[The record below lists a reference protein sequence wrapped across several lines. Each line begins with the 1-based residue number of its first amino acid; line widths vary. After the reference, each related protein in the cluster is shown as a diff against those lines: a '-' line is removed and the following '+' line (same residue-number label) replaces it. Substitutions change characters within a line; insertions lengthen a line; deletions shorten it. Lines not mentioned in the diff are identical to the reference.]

1 MEDSCQSGCSAD
13 AVCGVFLFL
22 FFCFFVS
29 FFLNLPL
36 TVGSF
41 LIYRKARGQ
50 FSPVISFVVD

>member
-1 MEDSCQSGCSAD
+1 MEDSCQSGCCAD
-13 AVCGVFLFL
+13 AVCGVFFV
-22 FFCFFVS
+22 FCFVS
-29 FFLNLPL
+29 LFLNLPL